1 MNGKFQIRIPSPCQ
15 EDWDAMRPEEKGR
28 HCASCQK
35 TVVDFT
41 GMSDGEIIRHLA
53 RAGQGVCG
61 RLAPDQLDRDLSLLP
76 PPHMNGVRGWPWVL
90 AGALLAGEPSGPKQ
104 AVMGD
109 VGPSWFSGTPV
120 ECHVGGVL
128 PVVDVPDT
136 MSVGVRENQPL
147 PVRTLGEMAL
157 VPPRLMGDTVM
168 VCSDTAKPVELAGK
182 QLTVKDSIL
191 EGVVDGGI
199 TIVSVRDSPIQRMV
213 DTVRQWV
220 ADTLTAVRLL
230 PEQGLS
236 IYPNP
241 VRRGNVISLSW
252 KAEPGAYQVGLFNI
266 SGGLVQ
272 EHEIVVSA
280 KGQVNL
286 LEIPAG
292 LSAGVYVMRAVGVG
306 GKVMTRELVIQ

>member
-15 EDWDAMRPEEKGR
+15 ENWDAMRPEEKGR

-53 RAGQGVCG
+53 RAGQSVCG
-61 RLAPDQLDRDLSLLP
+61 RMAPEQLNKDLSLLP

-90 AGALLAGEPSGPKQ
+90 AGALLAGETSVPERAVKADVIEQSG
-104 AVMGD
+104 
-109 VGPSWFSGTPV
+109 FSATPV
-120 ECHVGGVL
+120 EPRMGGVT

-136 MSVGVRENQPL
+136 VSV
-147 PVRTLGEMAL
+147 PVTVKGEIAME
-157 VPPRLMGDTVM
+157 VPRLMGDTVL
-168 VCSDTAKPVELAGK
+168 VCSDALKPVKPTCKE
-182 QLTVKDSIL
+182 LTVKDSAS
-191 EGVVDGGI
+191 EGAVDGGI
-199 TIVSVRDSPIQRMV
+199 LMVAVSDIQRQTVV

-220 ADTLTAVRLL
+220 ADSLTAIGLL
-230 PEQGLS
+230 PERGLS
-236 IYPNP
+236 VYPNP
-241 VRRGNVISLSW
+241 VRRGNVVSLSW
-252 KAEPGAYQVGLFNI
+252 KAEAGAYQVGLFNI

-272 EHEIVVSA
+272 EREIVVSA

-292 LSAGVYVMRAVGVG
+292 VGAGVYVIRAVGVG
-306 GKVMTRELVIQ
+306 GRSMTRELVIQ